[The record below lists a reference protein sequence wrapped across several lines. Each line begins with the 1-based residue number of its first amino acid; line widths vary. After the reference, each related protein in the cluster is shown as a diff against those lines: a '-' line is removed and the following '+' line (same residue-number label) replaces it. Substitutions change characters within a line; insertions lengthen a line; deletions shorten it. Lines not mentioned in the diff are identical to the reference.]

1 MLCCV
6 VLCYVMLC
14 YVILCYVMLC
24 YVILCYVILCYVML
38 CYVMLCHIMSYHIM
52 SCRLLICTILKCTF
66 SLLMILHFFM
76 YSFRFV
82 VNPTANSLDP
92 VFYSSDCPVPW
103 DVVDCVIVPHT
114 VTPSGHTYLSN
125 EGEGEGGEEGD
136 GGEESSPLSL
146 SRGPVSTPG
155 GPCPICLG
163 ELKIPRMT
171 KCGHLFW

>member
-1 MLCCV
+1 M
-6 VLCYVMLC
+6 Y
-14 YVILCYVMLC
+14 
-24 YVILCYVILCYVML
+24 
-38 CYVMLCHIMSYHIM
+38 
-52 SCRLLICTILKCTF
+52 CTF
-66 SLLMILHFFM
+66 ASLIFLCSDFTLFN
-76 YSFRFV
+76 SFRFV

-114 VTPSGHTYLSN
+114 ATPLPLSGYSYSDA
-125 EGEGEGGEEGD
+125 EGDKEGGGRAGGEGTD
-136 GGEESSPLSL
+136 SFLSSNDDHVISPA
-146 SRGPVSTPG
+146 RGLVSTPG

>member
-1 MLCCV
+1 M
-6 VLCYVMLC
+6 
-14 YVILCYVMLC
+14 
-24 YVILCYVILCYVML
+24 
-38 CYVMLCHIMSYHIM
+38 
-52 SCRLLICTILKCTF
+52 
-66 SLLMILHFFM
+66 
-76 YSFRFV
+76 

-114 VTPSGHTYLSN
+114 VTPLHLHPHAHAHNGINYSD
-125 EGEGEGGEEGD
+125 EGEGEGDKEGGVE
-136 GGEESSPLSL
+136 GGGGGLGVFSSIPEGQQSSL
-146 SRGPVSTPG
+146 ARGPVSSPG

>member
-1 MLCCV
+1 
-6 VLCYVMLC
+6 
-14 YVILCYVMLC
+14 
-24 YVILCYVILCYVML
+24 
-38 CYVMLCHIMSYHIM
+38 
-52 SCRLLICTILKCTF
+52 
-66 SLLMILHFFM
+66 MILHFSLF
-76 YSFRFV
+76 SFRFV

-114 VTPSGHTYLSN
+114 VTPSGHTYLSD
-125 EGEGEGGEEGD
+125 EGEGEGGEEGE
-136 GGEESSPLSL
+136 GGDESSPLSL